1 MDLKHLASCYRQSGN
16 IERAINIYSAILEL
30 DNENIAI
37 TKAIGICLMESKRY
51 EEALKFFYKAEYI
64 APQGVKSIRPIAWC
78 SFLARNYEQSINYYN
93 KIINTSEN
101 KDANDFIN
109 RGHAYLTEGN
119 SSKALENYIT
129 AAKITGIDSAIAS
142 INNDRHYLVERNVD
156 NQIVTFIT
164 EKIKYDYHN

>member
-1 MDLKHLASCYRQSGN
+1 
-16 IERAINIYSAILEL
+16 
-30 DNENIAI
+30 
-37 TKAIGICLMESKRY
+37 MESKRY

-93 KIINTSEN
+93 KIINISEN

-129 AAKITGIDSAIAS
+129 AAK
-142 INNDRHYLVERNVD
+142 NYRHRFRYLFN
-156 NQIVTFIT
+156 
-164 EKIKYDYHN
+164 K